1 MIFHL
6 SMTLP
11 MDPSE
16 EKTQA
21 KPVTK
26 KKSRLI
32 PFFLVGLLMATILGI
47 GLYFYSGSDHEVLST
62 YSPAPIPAVS
72 SQKSDELESTVSSE
86 VTSESAQ
93 PQDIVESNIIEK
105 PSNYDTS
112 DSTVQGPAPP
122 TQHSSTTRTEQTT
135 SETASVE
142 GTSTTDDTISSPTKT
157 DATDVIKISVCNKP
171 AQQLGEFYN
180 TLDQRPYIT
189 EYLLEENSEK
199 HFTNLIH
206 KLLANPPQVT
216 RESDDLYTILKNT
229 AHFFRVSGKGNILMM
244 KGILDNEKG
253 SIEQILANYYFLIT
267 TPECEDSP
275 IAKNVD
281 HAALYE
287 YACFFL
293 NTMGGRLYL
302 FRRDSLSRMVVTY
315 YAVRLVDRANDQHNN
330 LHGIALK
337 PVIDMLIAEME
348 AGGSSLHSSEEY
360 LDTLY
365 DLKEKYQNE

>member
-1 MIFHL
+1 
-6 SMTLP
+6 

-16 EKTQA
+16 EKKQD

-26 KKSRLI
+26 KKSKLI
-32 PFFLVGLLMATILGI
+32 PLFLLSLLAATILGI
-47 GLYFYSGSDHEVLST
+47 GLYFYSGSNRDVQSS
-62 YSPAPIPAVS
+62 YSPAALPEVPA
-72 SQKSDELESTVSSE
+72 QQSDESVPSVTPEGSE
-86 VTSESAQ
+86 PSRQ
-93 PQDIVESNIIEK
+93 QDIVESNIIRQ
-105 PSNYDTS
+105 PSISETDTS
-112 DSTVQGPAPP
+112 TIQDPTAPP
-122 TQHSSTTRTEQTT
+122 HDPSAILAERTSGTPAVEDELDT
-135 SETASVE
+135 SNEP
-142 GTSTTDDTISSPTKT
+142 SSPIKPTT
-157 DATDVIKISVCNKP
+157 PDVIKISICEKP
-171 AQQLGEFYN
+171 VQQLNEFYN
-180 TLDQRPYIT
+180 TLDQRPYIA
-189 EYLLEENSEK
+189 EYLLSEGSEE

-229 AHFFRVSGKGNILMM
+229 AHFFRVSGKDNILMM

-253 SIEQILANYYFLIT
+253 SIEQVLANYYFLIT
-267 TPECEDSP
+267 TPECKENT
-275 IAKNVD
+275 IAKDID

-315 YAVRLVDRANDQHNN
+315 YAVLLVNRANEQNNN

-337 PVIDMLIAEME
+337 PLIDMLIAEME